1 MERGLLAKSYNNGK
15 LVRFMTAK
23 ALGIVCRYS
32 KNMTDSAKRPV
43 KNVLKVILTEG
54 DIPGAPVSLGIVQ

>member
-1 MERGLLAKSYNNGK
+1 
-15 LVRFMTAK
+15 MTAK
-23 ALGIVCRYS
+23 ALGIVCGYS
-32 KNMTDSAKRPV
+32 KNMTDSAKQPV

>member
-1 MERGLLAKSYNNGK
+1 
-15 LVRFMTAK
+15 MTAK
-23 ALGIVCRYS
+23 ALGIVWRYS
-32 KNMTDSAKRPV
+32 KKKKTDCAKRPV